1 MAYYTYVLASKRHGT
16 LYTGVTNDIVNRVQQ
31 HKNGIGSSFTARY
44 RVHLLVYY
52 EVFDDVRD
60 AIQREKS
67 IKHYIRQWKINLIEK
82 DNPDWRDLSEEF
94 TA

>member
-1 MAYYTYVLASKRHGT
+1 MAYYTYVLASKRLGT

-60 AIQREKS
+60 AIQREKA
-67 IKHYIRQWKINLIEK
+67 IKRYYRQWKINLIEK

>member
-16 LYTGVTNDIVNRVQQ
+16 LYTGVTNDIVNREQQ

>member
-1 MAYYTYVLASKRHGT
+1 MPYYTYILASKPNGT
-16 LYTGVTNDIVNRVQQ
+16 LYTGVTSDIVNRAGQ
-31 HKNGIGSSFTARY
+31 HRDGAGSRFTSRY
-44 RVHLLVYY
+44 GVYRLVYY

-67 IKHYIRQWKINLIEK
+67 IKRYYRQWKINLIEK
-82 DNPDWRDLSEEF
+82 ENREWRDLAEDF